1 MTATDIIATWK
12 KNDFKPIY
20 WLEGDEDYFIDEIM
34 EYAEKKILS
43 EADAQFNQTV
53 FYGKDANWA
62 DVINACR
69 RYPMFAERQVVLL
82 KEAQQ
87 MRDVEKLESYV
98 ENPLLSTVLIVSY
111 KGKTLDG
118 RQKFSKLIRKKGEVF
133 LSKKMYDNQLP
144 AWVHSYLQSN
154 GFQIKPKALQ
164 LLVDH
169 IGNDLSRI
177 VNEIEKLSLNLKE
190 KNITEDDIEKFIG
203 ISKEYNI
210 FELQNAYSKKDAA
223 KAMRIVQYFGA
234 NPKAVPVQLILPSLY
249 SYFSK
254 ILTIFQMP
262 DRSER
267 SLKPALN
274 YNPSMIENVL
284 EAMKNYSFAEVEQ
297 VIVLLH
303 DANLKSIGI
312 GTQGMSPESLLKE
325 LSYKIINVG
334 KRATANIR

>member
-1 MTATDIIATWK
+1 MTASSIITNWK
-12 KNDFKPIY
+12 NKEFKPVY
-20 WLEGDEDYFIDEIM
+20 WLEGDEDYFIDEVM

-43 EADAQFNQTV
+43 ESEAEFNQTV

-62 DVINACR
+62 DIVNACR

-87 MRDVEKLESYV
+87 MKDVDKLESYV
-98 ENPLLSTVLIVSY
+98 ENPLPSTILVVSY

-118 RQKFSKLIRKKGEVF
+118 RQKFSKLIKKKGEIF
-133 LSKKMYDNQLP
+133 LSKKMYENQLP
-144 AWVHSYLQSN
+144 GWINSYLQTN
-154 GFQIKPKALQ
+154 GFTIKPKAMA

-177 VNEIEKLSLNLKE
+177 VNEIEKLSLNLTG

-210 FELQNAYSKKDAA
+210 FELQNALSRKDQA
-223 KAMRIVQYFGA
+223 KAIRIIQYFEA
-234 NPKAVPVQLILPSLY
+234 NPKAVPIQLILPSLY

-254 ILTIFQMP
+254 ILTVYQMH
-262 DRSER
+262 DKSER
-267 SLKPALN
+267 AIKPVFN
-274 YNPSMIENVL
+274 YNPALVEQVMETI
-284 EAMKNYSFAEVEQ
+284 KNYSFSEMEQ
-297 VIVLLH
+297 VILLLH

-312 GTQGMSPESLLKE
+312 GNSGISTGALMKE
-325 LSYKIINVG
+325 LSYKIMNLG
-334 KRATANIR
+334 AKRV

>member
-1 MTATDIIATWK
+1 MTASSIIANWK
-12 KNDFKPIY
+12 NKEYKPIY

-43 EADAQFNQTV
+43 ESEAEFNQTI

-62 DVINACR
+62 DIVNACR

-87 MRDVEKLESYV
+87 MKDVDKLESYV
-98 ENPLLSTVLIVSY
+98 ENPLPSTILVVSY

-118 RQKFSKLIRKKGEVF
+118 RQKFSKLIKKKGEVF
-133 LSKKMYDNQLP
+133 QSKKMYENQLP
-144 AWVHSYLQSN
+144 GWINSYLQAN
-154 GFQIKPKALQ
+154 GFTIKPKALA

-177 VNEIEKLSLNLKE
+177 VNEIEKLSLNLGAE
-190 KNITEDDIEKFIG
+190 KIITEDDIEKFIG

-210 FELQNAYSKKDAA
+210 FELQNALSRKDQP
-223 KAMRIVQYFGA
+223 KAIRIIQYFEA

-254 ILTIFQMP
+254 ILSVYQMH
-262 DRSER
+262 DKSER
-267 SLKPALN
+267 AIKPVFN
-274 YNPSMIENVL
+274 YNPALVEQVMENI
-284 EAMKNYSFAEVEQ
+284 KNYSFLEMEQ
-297 VIVLLH
+297 VILLLH
-303 DANLKSIGI
+303 DSNLKSIGI
-312 GTQGMSPESLLKE
+312 GNSGISTGALMKE
-325 LSYKIINVG
+325 LTYKIM
-334 KRATANIR
+334 NIRAKTV